1 MEDDISGKVDSMF
14 MENLEEWILEE
25 NKVVTYKYLSKS
37 IKVHVNV
44 AKQMLYNFV
53 QEQTS
58 KGNKNLGIVYLL
70 SGFMKSE
77 KADNPKL
84 KVVMIKEKDLDTQ
97 IKKFDKIL
105 TKHIYSVQSHDKI
118 SSTNIYATDMMS
130 VREDISSCNAHNAI
144 KNKAAVPRPNQAY
157 VQPSSSKT
165 TKEVVKQEVK
175 KESQPIPLKKD
186 ENKKSPAKKS
196 PITKKEET
204 KKSSTT
210 AAAAN
215 KATAKKGGNSIASM
229 FAKQSAAAASKPPVS
244 KPKEELASKTSPGK
258 ENMENTRLEEQ
269 RKDGSGEKKAD
280 KKPTVKAET
289 KTAKNNKK
297 PTGKPAKKN
306 ESSMKRKRIQV
317 TSDSEESENDEEDN
331 ERAAESDNEGP
342 PRARIIES
350 DEETEEIPSTPQP
363 TSNGNGRRKVRK
375 EVDKTYIDDKGFMV
389 TKKEY
394 VYESEDEEP
403 QPPKPEVKKVSPLT
417 KKTSPPAADK
427 KSSGPAA
434 KKAKLM
440 AGAAKQ
446 PGIMSF
452 FKKK

>member
-1 MEDDISGKVDSMF
+1 MEEEKVDSMF

-53 QEQTS
+53 QEQIS
-58 KGNKNLGIVYLL
+58 KGNKNLGIVYLV

-77 KADNPKL
+77 ITENSKL
-84 KVVMIKEKDLDTQ
+84 KVVLIKEKDLEIQ
-97 IKKFDKIL
+97 IKTFDKVL
-105 TKHIYSVQSHDKI
+105 TKHIYSVQSHEKI
-118 SSTNIYATDMMS
+118 SSTSVYATDMMS
-130 VREDISSCNAHNAI
+130 VREDINSCNTHNAI
-144 KNKAAVPRPNQAY
+144 KNKAAVPRPSEVY
-157 VQPSSSKT
+157 VPPTK
-165 TKEVVKQEVK
+165 KEVVKQEVK
-175 KESQPIPLKKD
+175 KETKVVPTI
-186 ENKKSPAKKS
+186 ENKKKSPAKKS
-196 PITKKEET
+196 PPSKKEDT
-204 KKSSTT
+204 KKSS
-210 AAAAN
+210 
-215 KATAKKGGNSIASM
+215 ATVKKGGNSIASM
-229 FAKQSAAAASKPPVS
+229 FAKQSAAAASKPPVI

-258 ENMENTRLEEQ
+258 ENMENARLEEQ
-269 RKDGSGEKKAD
+269 KKDGSGEKKAVVN
-280 KKPTVKAET
+280 TSVKNET

-297 PTGKPAKKN
+297 STGKAGKKS
-306 ESSMKRKRIQV
+306 ESSNKRKRIQV
-317 TSDSEESENDEEDN
+317 ESDSDESENEEDN
-331 ERAAESDNEGP
+331 DEAAAESDTEGP

-363 TSNGNGRRKVRK
+363 APNGNGHGRRKVRK
-375 EVDKTYIDDKGFMV
+375 EVDKTYIDEKGFMV

-403 QPPKPEVKKVSPLT
+403 PQPQNQAKPEP
-417 KKTSPPAADK
+417 KKTVLEPKKASPPAADK

-440 AGAAKQ
+440 AGATKQ
-446 PGIMSF
+446 PGIMNF